1 MNIFSGNSTAGKLSV
16 MAALL
21 LQGLVPASAWEW
33 NVHPDCEL
41 EDPDPGEC
49 DTSAVWWWA
58 HDGVADPSYGSIS
71 HVGVAENQSSSLG
84 TPAIIYVAHPTNPT
98 VPYYFEVKTNIG
110 SVIKPVAKFKNT
122 ATSSYSIISTPSLSI
137 TPSGDAYA
145 AFAVFFSD
153 STNKRVN
160 IYAYKYDGVNSK
172 WGSTNVIWPGPN
184 LHGYGYEV
192 GPFDVQIYDLEHWV
206 FGGSFWSQA
215 TSTSEYYWRYRLYM
229 KDGSDQAV
237 KVLNQAVY
245 SDFDDDEPELSGP
258 VPFSYKV
265 GNSSSSPSTLVYNAA
280 TSYGSTGAP
289 IAQQLKAFHYK
300 EVSGLNNDEVELDSI
315 IKNTYVPYFALV
327 TTNANK
333 RHVVYQYISTP
344 PTPNWLYCATS
355 SAVNSWS
362 THQPVA
368 SGPWGYEAIYGEPI
382 AAAANPNASSDAF
395 DVFCWAPASYDPNIA
410 TVLRHSSGTS
420 YTIDNVITDTS
431 SVLSRPGSKSI
442 GVDGEGGNTVSLY
455 TSLHGSEVAVSY
467 EVE

>member
-1 MNIFSGNSTAGKLSV
+1 MNIFKGNSTAWKLSV
-16 MAALL
+16 MAAIL

-58 HDGVADPSYGSIS
+58 HDGVADPNYGSIS

-84 TPAIIYVAHPTNPT
+84 TPAIIYVAHPTSPT
-98 VPYYFEVKTNIG
+98 APYYFAVKTNIG
-110 SVIKPVAKFKNT
+110 SSVKSVDTFQNT
-122 ATSSYSIISTPSLSI
+122 STTSYSILSTPSLSI

-145 AFAVFFSD
+145 AIAWFYSSPTHKMVQIYRYTYNVA
-153 STNKRVN
+153 TN
-160 IYAYKYDGVNSK
+160 A
-172 WGSTNVIWPGPN
+172 WGSRTQLWQSPE
-184 LHGYGYEV
+184 LHGYDYEV
-192 GPFDVQIYDLEHWV
+192 GAFDVQIYDSNHWV
-206 FGGSFWSQA
+206 FGGTFWSQA
-215 TSTSEYYWRYRLYM
+215 TSTSPYSWRYRLWM
-229 KDGSDQAV
+229 KDGSDAFV
-237 KVLNQAVY
+237 RILNNGGSVDY
-245 SDFDDDEPELSGP
+245 DDDEPELSGP

-280 TSYGSTGAP
+280 TSYGSTGSP
-289 IAQQLKAFHYK
+289 IGQQLKAFYYK
-300 EVSGLNNDEVELDSI
+300 NLPDPAIDEVLLDST

-333 RHVVYQYISTP
+333 RHVVYQHISTP

-368 SGPWGYEAIYGEPI
+368 SGPWGYEALYGEPI
-382 AAAANPNASSDAF
+382 AAVADPNASSDAF
-395 DVFCWAPASYDPNIA
+395 DVLCWAPASYDPNIA

-420 YTIDNVITDTS
+420 YTIDNAITDTS

-442 GVDGEGGNTVSLY
+442 GVDGEDGNTVSLY